1 MRRDTVR
8 WRDGGRSSLDSAV
21 RGIAAVVIA
30 VVVTAVTTGLVQG
43 SVTQAVPPDRL
54 AAAGITVDTNPRP
67 AAAPAPAS
75 GPSQKG
81 GESMTWQHFSK
92 PNDTDLKRALTPE
105 EYQVTQHEGTE
116 PPFHNEFWDN
126 HQPGIYVDIVSGEPL
141 FSSLDKFES
150 GTGWPSFTKPLDPG
164 NIVTRTDRSL
174 LMSRTEV
181 RSKHADSHLGHVFD
195 DGPAPTG
202 LRYCMNSAAMRFIP
216 ADSLAAEGYGQYA
229 SLFSKEGA
237 KK

>member
-1 MRRDTVR
+1 MRKDMVR
-8 WRDGGRSSLDSAV
+8 GRDGAWSVSAAV
-21 RGIAAVVIA
+21 RGFGAVAIA
-30 VVVTAVTTGLVQG
+30 VVVTGATTGLVQG
-43 SVTQAVPPDRL
+43 SATHAVSPDRL
-54 AAAGITVDTNPRP
+54 AAAGITVDTNPRL
-67 AAAPAPAS
+67 AAAPTPVAGTP
-75 GPSQKG
+75 QKG
-81 GESMTWQHFSK
+81 GASMTWQRFKK
-92 PNDTDLKRALTPE
+92 PNDADLKRELTPE

-116 PPFHNEFWDN
+116 APFRNEYWDN
-126 HQPGIYVDIVSGEPL
+126 HKPGIYVDIVSGEPL

-150 GTGWPSFTKPLDPG
+150 GTGWPSFTKPLDPA
-164 NIVTRTDRSL
+164 NVTTRTDNSL

-216 ADSLAAEGYGQYA
+216 ADSLEAEGYGQYA
-229 SLFSKEGA
+229 SLFTKEGA